1 MARPAALARG
11 APRHANDSR
20 TIRERFADDS
30 RTIRSRAPGCRS
42 AADRRI
48 GA

>member
-11 APRHANDSR
+11 SPRHAN
-20 TIRERFADDS
+20 DS